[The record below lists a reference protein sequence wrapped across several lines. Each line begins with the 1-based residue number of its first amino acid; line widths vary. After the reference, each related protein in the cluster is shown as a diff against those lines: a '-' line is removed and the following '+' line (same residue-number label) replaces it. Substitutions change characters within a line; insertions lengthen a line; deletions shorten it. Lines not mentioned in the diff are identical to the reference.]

1 MVQGTSPAAPC
12 PSLGRR
18 GGAGIIAPYHPSFL
32 GQDLEI
38 RAGGLAQLAPLPAP
52 PTQLL
57 HKNNGAPAPGVG
69 WRAGRGR
76 DMAIGA
82 AIPPPLPGVQK
93 SPPFQCPSW
102 RVRSGGGTRGSP
114 PLRKRKCLC
123 AHSAERRGGDV
134 CQAQGLGSHFRRPL
148 ALRSPASRLGLPS
161 SVEDV
166 VGSVCPQRAISAC
179 SPTEAATAS
188 SQPFISS
195 WREKQGTES
204 GFGRRRAV

>member
-18 GGAGIIAPYHPSFL
+18 GGQELSPPTTPASWGRIWRS
-32 GQDLEI
+32 GQGAWLNW
-38 RAGGLAQLAPLPAP
+38 PLYPPP

-82 AIPPPLPGVQK
+82 AIPPPLPGVQEK

-102 RVRSGGGTRGSP
+102 RVRSVGGTRGARPCGRESVFLPTVRREGRGCVSGPEGGKSLPAPAGP
-114 PLRKRKCLC
+114 PLPRLSLGV
-123 AHSAERRGGDV
+123 AFVRGGR
-134 CQAQGLGSHFRRPL
+134 GG
-148 ALRSPASRLGLPS
+148 
-161 SVEDV
+161 
-166 VGSVCPQRAISAC
+166 
-179 SPTEAATAS
+179 
-188 SQPFISS
+188 
-195 WREKQGTES
+195 
-204 GFGRRRAV
+204 